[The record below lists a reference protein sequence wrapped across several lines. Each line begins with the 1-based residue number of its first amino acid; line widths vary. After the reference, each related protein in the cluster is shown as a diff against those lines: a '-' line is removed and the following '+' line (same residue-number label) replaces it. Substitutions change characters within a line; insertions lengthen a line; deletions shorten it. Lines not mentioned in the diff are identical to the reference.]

1 MYIEIN
7 YISDGNTK
15 KEEQQKKKKIV
26 EYLRELISY
35 DFHQEHNL
43 KIKEFK
49 FASTIKN
56 QNKILY

>member
-7 YISDGNTK
+7 YLSDGDTK
-15 KEEQQKKKKIV
+15 REEQQKKKKII
-26 EYLRELISY
+26 EYLREIISY

-49 FASTIKN
+49 FASTIKD
-56 QNKILY
+56 